1 VSDTGGGLA
10 EQAVPPLA
18 SSLHYHPGVIRAPL
32 VALVLVVAAAA
43 GCSLAGRTFGT
54 YVDDQ
59 TITAA
64 IKVALARK
72 EASTLTR
79 VNVDTFSGTVY
90 LTGEVPT
97 PILKSDAEIVAW
109 KTKGVTQ
116 VVNDLAVRGDHT
128 EAVAGASPS
137 LGPPSGLV
145 ERLPGI
151 VRLDPAP
158 PGAGAVAYDRAGNVV
173 ATVYVRPMRE
183 VVQSGFEAPGPM
195 VRPIDH
201 VSVYGVPAEAGMP
214 EAQMY
219 IVFWHVSAADAA
231 ALR

>member
-1 VSDTGGGLA
+1 VSDVGGGAA
-10 EQAVPPLA
+10 EHAVPPLA
-18 SSLHYHPGVIRAPL
+18 SSLHYHPGVIRSPL
-32 VALVLVVAAAA
+32 VVLVLVVVAAA

-64 IKVALARK
+64 IKVGLARK

-128 EAVAGASPS
+128 ESVAGASPS

-145 ERLPGI
+145 ERIPGI
-151 VRLDPAP
+151 VRLDPASR
-158 PGAGAVAYDRAGNVV
+158 GAGAVAYDRAGKVV

>member
-1 VSDTGGGLA
+1 MSDVGGGAA
-10 EQAVPPLA
+10 EHAVPPLA
-18 SSLHYHPGVIRAPL
+18 SSLHYHPGVIRSLL
-32 VALVLVVAAAA
+32 VVLVLVVVAA

-64 IKVALARK
+64 IKVGLARK

-109 KTKGVTQ
+109 KTKGVAQ

-128 EAVAGASPS
+128 ESVAGASPS

-145 ERLPGI
+145 ERIPGI
-151 VRLDPAP
+151 VRLDPAS
-158 PGAGAVAYDRAGNVV
+158 PGAGAVAYDRAGKVV

-201 VSVYGVPAEAGMP
+201 VSVYGMPAEAGMP

>member
-1 VSDTGGGLA
+1 M
-10 EQAVPPLA
+10 
-18 SSLHYHPGVIRAPL
+18 
-32 VALVLVVAAAA
+32 A

-59 TITAA
+59 TITAT
-64 IKVALARK
+64 IKMALVRQ
-72 EASTLTR
+72 EPRTLTR
-79 VNVDTFSGTVY
+79 VNVDTFQRTVY
-90 LTGEVPT
+90 LSGEVPST
-97 PILKSDAEIVAW
+97 LLKSDAEITAW

-116 VVNDLAVRGDHT
+116 VVNNLAVRAEHP
-128 EAVAGASPS
+128 EIVAASPAMRPGGA
-137 LGPPSGLV
+137 LL

-158 PGAGAVAYDRAGNVV
+158 PGAGALAYDRAGSVV
-173 ATVYVRPMRE
+173 ATVYVRPLRE
-183 VVQSGFEAPGPM
+183 VAQRGFEAPDSTS
-195 VRPIDH
+195 RPIDH

-219 IVFWHVSAADAA
+219 ILLWHVSPVEAA